1 MAMNKLKAYDV
12 AVKESVRRSDVIIVF
27 EKGFGDYG
35 ITPES
40 DYLGDDDLIVARF
53 YNGARE

>member
-1 MAMNKLKAYDV
+1 MNKLKAYDV